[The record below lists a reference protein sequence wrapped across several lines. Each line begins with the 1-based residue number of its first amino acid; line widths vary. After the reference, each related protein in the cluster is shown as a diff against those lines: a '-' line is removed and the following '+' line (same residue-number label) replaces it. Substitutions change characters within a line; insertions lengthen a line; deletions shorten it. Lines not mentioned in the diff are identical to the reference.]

1 MIISCLLPDGIN
13 LPLRRLSQLLVVRFS
28 FCLHQ
33 RFQQLVQLSR
43 IYLIDL
49 LLVHILLY
57 SIMLTKAL
65 MTRFRAS
72 TPMCRSTRSR
82 SWALSSLRHFRHRCN
97 LLSRVVR
104 LVTIYG
110 HLFNK
115 LLRWISRWSPSA
127 VGSVHLE
134 WSSWHNP
141 LHAIDA
147 NYVSMILQKPPT
159 STNCTIRARW
169 QRVQVKLLLSPSY
182 GASARQAKTP
192 NKPWGV
198 KRNWKMQRPQLAVK

>member
-1 MIISCLLPDGIN
+1 
-13 LPLRRLSQLLVVRFS
+13 
-28 FCLHQ
+28 
-33 RFQQLVQLSR
+33 
-43 IYLIDL
+43 
-49 LLVHILLY
+49 
-57 SIMLTKAL
+57 

-72 TPMCRSTRSR
+72 TPICRSTRSR
-82 SWALSSLRHFRHRCN
+82 SWALSSLRHFRRRCN

-134 WSSWHNP
+134 WSSRHNP

-159 STNCTIRARW
+159 VLFAPDGSESKWNCFSHQAMAQARGRQKRRTSRGEW
-169 QRVQVKLLLSPSY
+169 KETEKCKGHNLQWNRSMNLRWNLRSYTQLWPTQNAVKLI
-182 GASARQAKTP
+182 
-192 NKPWGV
+192 
-198 KRNWKMQRPQLAVK
+198 